1 MARKIVWI
9 LFILSTALWSGLAAL
24 AAQLLDW
31 SLAFLNSGGSL
42 DLGGQVQ
49 ALPLPEWLVLFM
61 DPEGARQLLAALG
74 GFIQGFL
81 EWLPGL
87 QSWVGALI
95 WIVWGLG
102 FGLLLTLALLGHWLS
117 GLLQAPPSPPRPSTP

>member
-9 LFILSTALWSGLAAL
+9 LFILSAALWSGLAAL
-24 AAQLLDW
+24 TAQLLEW
-31 SLAFLNSGGSL
+31 TLAFLNTGGSL
-42 DLGGQVQ
+42 DLGGQIQ

-61 DPEGARQLLAALG
+61 DPAGARQLLAALA
-74 GFIQGFL
+74 GFIQWCL
-81 EWLPGL
+81 ELLPGL
-87 QSWVGALI
+87 SAWVGALI

-117 GLLQAPPSPPRPSTP
+117 GLLQAPTSLPRPGIP